1 MKEVL
6 MQSRSSRRGFLKLG
20 AAAAAATLAA
30 KAAAQ
35 TTPATP
41 ATTPATATAT
51 ATAPA
56 RGGRGGAAAAPPL
69 PALGNGENLAMTF
82 QAYPGGTGALL
93 EKMVQERGAAAF
105 ARSEFKVEPWAG
117 QVPASD
123 EEIAFLPVHR
133 LAGLIQSQKLSPVR
147 LAQIYIDRLKKL
159 DPKLLCAVTIMEEQ
173 GLAAANEAE
182 AEIKAGKYR
191 GPLHGIPWGVKD
203 LFAARGTPTTWGADE
218 YKDRVTDFDAE
229 VVARLRAA
237 GAVLIAKLATGRFAL
252 GDQWYRGRTNNPWN
266 LNAGSSGSSAGPASA
281 TAAGCV
287 AFGIGTETRGSIV
300 SPASVCGLSALRPTY
315 GRVSRT
321 GGMVLAWTQ
330 DRVGPI
336 CRTVEDCALVFSAIH
351 GADESDP
358 TTLTMPFA
366 FERNIDLSKIRI
378 GYDRSAPQA
387 FIDKLKELGANP
399 VAMPARPRV
408 IPGLNSLDPEEAA
421 AFDGELASGKL
432 QDVDTNYGKAA
443 PGARGGRFTAGRP
456 ITAIDY
462 IKVQR
467 HRLILMQQ
475 MARLMQ
481 DFDLYV
487 VQNDAGESTLTAL
500 TGNPCVVVPWNFAS
514 SGRGNVPPQPQCTF
528 LVGALFADDKLLSVA
543 HAYQKATDWHEKHP
557 VLTA

>member
-1 MKEVL
+1 

-300 SPASVCGLSALRPTY
+300 SPASVCGLAALRPTY

-443 PGARGGRFTAGRP
+443 PGARGGRFTAARP